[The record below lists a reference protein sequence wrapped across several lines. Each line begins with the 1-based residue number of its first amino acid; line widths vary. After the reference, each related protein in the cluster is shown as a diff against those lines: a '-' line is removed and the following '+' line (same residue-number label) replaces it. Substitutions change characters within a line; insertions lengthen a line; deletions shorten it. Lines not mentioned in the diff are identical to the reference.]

1 MTAAMNPSAF
11 VDFTLKEIQVLTP
24 NTSRF
29 VFELPADQVLGMTTT
44 SCLMIKYTNAE
55 GKAVIRPYTPTSDA
69 NQKGHFDL
77 IVKRYD
83 GKSNGNISRSEERPG
98 VMSAHIHNLKVG
110 DTLALKGPMSKY
122 PLQANQHESVSL
134 IAGGTGITP
143 MWQVIGAL
151 LKDSEDKTKINLLF
165 ANNTAQDIILKDEL
179 EALTAAHPDRF
190 KITYVI
196 DAAAE
201 GWTGETGYVTAD
213 LIKKYLP
220 EAGSAGNKVFVCGP
234 PPMMVSVCGPKGP
247 NFTQGEVEGA
257 LKELGLTIE
266 QVFKF

>member
-1 MTAAMNPSAF
+1 MTAAMNSTAF

-29 VFELPADQVLGMTTT
+29 VFDLPADQVLGMTST

-83 GKSNGNISRSEERPG
+83 GKLSAG

-143 MWQVIGAL
+143 MWQVISAL

-165 ANNTAQDIILKDEL
+165 ANNTAKDIILKDEL
-179 EALTAAHPDRF
+179 EALAAAHPDRF

-201 GWTGETGYVTAD
+201 GWTGETGYITAD
-213 LIKKYLP
+213 LIKKHLP
-220 EAGSAGNKVFVCGP
+220 EAGSVGNKVFVCGP

>member
-1 MTAAMNPSAF
+1 MATAAMNPSSF
-11 VDFTLKEIQVLTP
+11 VDFTLNEIQVLTP

-29 VFELPADQVLGMTTT
+29 VFNLPADQVLGMTTT
-44 SCLMIKYTNAE
+44 SCLMIKFTNAE

-69 NQKGHFDL
+69 TQKGQFDL

-83 GKSNGNISRSEERPG
+83 AG
-98 VMSAHIHNLKVG
+98 VMSAHIHNLKIG

-143 MWQVIGAL
+143 MWQVISAL

-165 ANNTAQDIILKDEL
+165 ANQTAQDIILKSEI
-179 EALTAAHPDRF
+179 EALAAAHPDRF
-190 KITYVI
+190 KVTYVI

-201 GWTGETGYVTAD
+201 GWTGETGYITAD